1 MWRAGSP
8 GSCGRVVHSRP
19 LNDTTLYM
27 RPIVPSIV
35 MTASEAFYLPLG
47 DGRFEPTR
55 ATESP
60 WDQTAQ
66 HGGPPAAL
74 LAHLI
79 DATVDGELRLA
90 RLSIDFFGAI
100 PRKPVTSRSNRS
112 SPDAGSG
119 CRRRR

>member
-1 MWRAGSP
+1 
-8 GSCGRVVHSRP
+8 
-19 LNDTTLYM
+19 
-27 RPIVPSIV
+27 
-35 MTASEAFYLPLG
+35 MTDLEAFYSRLG
-47 DGRFEPTR
+47 GGRFEPTR

-90 RLSIDFFGAI
+90 RLSIDFLGAI
-100 PRKPVTSRSNRS
+100 PRATA
-112 SPDAGSG
+112 AGHG
-119 CRRRR
+119 RVGQARTPGLAVAG